1 MVSINSPDFTQQL
14 LSIDYQVKQES
25 ENASKNFP
33 VTNFVE
39 SRDNLIA
46 YLSLRKKLT
55 SEISEQLTNKG
66 LAALDR
72 SAPHVLYT
80 LEKILKNLDA
90 QVIPSSSLHAPTPEA
105 ARQNVQHRTYGLFG
119 NTNPGLQSSIMVTL
133 DAKSIHEP
141 VLMESLLLNGMNVA
155 RINCAHH
162 HPEVWL
168 QIIGA
173 LRNAENK
180 LRDEGNYQGRTC
192 KIFMDLAGPKVRIG
206 DLQSANIF
214 VKKGD
219 TLRLY
224 LDPQQIGHQETTDQ
238 PAGVPVTLVKAFRNV
253 RAKDRIFIDDG
264 KIMGIVHHVTKEYV
278 EVEILSPAIAP
289 YQVKPGKGINLPDS
303 LLSLNVPALT
313 EKDIQDLS
321 FVTKHADIAG
331 ISFVHSPQDLRK
343 LRVELDRKAA
353 GDLAVVAKI
362 ETKDAI
368 HQLSRIIIE
377 GLNFNKFGI
386 MIARGDLAVEVGPEN
401 LSFVQEE
408 ILTICSA
415 AHVPVIWAT
424 GVLEKLTKKG
434 IAARSEITD
443 VSQAKR
449 ADCVML
455 NKGLFINEALI
466 MLAKLL
472 KEESNFPRKDIAF
485 GSHIAQFGVL

>member
-1 MVSINSPDFTQQL
+1 MVFNNSPDFIQQM

-25 ENASKNFP
+25 ENASKNFL
-33 VTNFVE
+33 VTDSLA

-55 SEISEQLTNKG
+55 SEISEQLTNRG
-66 LAALDR
+66 LAALDH
-72 SAPHVLYT
+72 SEPHVLYT

-90 QVIPSSSLHAPTPEA
+90 QVIPSTSLHAPTPEA
-105 ARQNVQHRTYGLFG
+105 ARQNVRHRTYGLFG

-133 DAKSIHEP
+133 DVKSIHEP

-224 LDPQQIGHQETTDQ
+224 LDPQQIGHPQTTDQ

-289 YQVKPGKGINLPDS
+289 YQVKQGKGINLPDS

-313 EKDIQDLS
+313 EKDIQDLR

-343 LRVELDRKAA
+343 LRVELNRKAA

-449 ADCVML
+449 SDCVML

-472 KEESNFPRKDIAF
+472 TEESNFPRKDIAF
-485 GSHIAQFGVL
+485 GSHITQFGVL